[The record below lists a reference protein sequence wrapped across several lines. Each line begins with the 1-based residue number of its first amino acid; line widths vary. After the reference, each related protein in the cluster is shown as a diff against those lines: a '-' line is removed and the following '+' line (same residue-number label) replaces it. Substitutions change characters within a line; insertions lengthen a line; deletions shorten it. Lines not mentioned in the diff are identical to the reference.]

1 MRSILDRVAPA
12 TRLGVPSM
20 LKKLLLIVCG
30 LVVLGCIVLFVVPI
44 DPIGRIAGTRLG
56 GELAPNQ
63 TPDWSGH
70 GRKRIAVQT
79 NTRYGIPHAVTT
91 TSWITDGEFYVP
103 CARCAGKTWPRNV
116 ARDNHVRLK
125 IDGVLYDRRAVR
137 ITDAEERARILGTVG
152 REDTG
157 GVALFRMDPR

>member
-1 MRSILDRVAPA
+1 MV
-12 TRLGVPSM
+12 
-20 LKKLLLIVCG
+20 KKLLVLVGG
-30 LVVLGCIVLFVVPI
+30 LVVLAYVVLLFAPI
-44 DPIGRIAGTRLG
+44 DPLDRRAGTRLG
-56 GELAPNQ
+56 GALAANQ

-70 GRKRIAVQT
+70 GRKQIAVQT
-79 NTRYGIPHAVTT
+79 NTWYRIPHAVTT

-116 ARDNHVRLK
+116 ARDNRVRLK
-125 IDGVLYDRRAVR
+125 IDGLLYDRRAVR
-137 ITDAEERARILGTVG
+137 ITDAGERARILGTVG